1 MSPKELLPVSRQ
13 WALELAL
20 HQKPWISSL
29 RRTDRIGSLSEA
41 REIIKAARQHANRIA
56 PNMPQHKACL
66 DAIEEGV
73 ISGGYAGVLK
83 VFMKIIIIYR
93 FHLVEAVGWLVISK
107 CQEEKLFKELV
118 LSSTSKGLVHVFF
131 AQRMT
136 SKVSSCICTS
146 YLLN

>member
-93 FHLVEAVGWLVISK
+93 FHLVEAVG
-107 CQEEKLFKELV
+107 
-118 LSSTSKGLVHVFF
+118 
-131 AQRMT
+131 
-136 SKVSSCICTS
+136 
-146 YLLN
+146 